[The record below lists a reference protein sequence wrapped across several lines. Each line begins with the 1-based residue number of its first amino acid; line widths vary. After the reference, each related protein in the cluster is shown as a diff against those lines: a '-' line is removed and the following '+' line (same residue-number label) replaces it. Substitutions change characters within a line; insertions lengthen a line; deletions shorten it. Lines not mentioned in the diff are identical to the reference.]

1 MSAASSMNIL
11 GAFCGKRD
19 VPALTR
25 ECLKE
30 RYSFEEADVM
40 VLFGASV
47 LAGGEVLAGAMKA
60 GAAKTYII
68 VGGAGHTT
76 PVLREKMHAAFPE
89 IITEGRPEAEIF
101 DEYLR
106 LRHGLRA
113 DFLETKSTNCGNNI
127 TNLLALID
135 KEQIPCRSIILSQ
148 DAAMQR
154 RMEAG
159 LMLHRPGLTVVN
171 YAVYSAEMRKNS
183 SDARCGSS
191 GGG

>member
-1 MSAASSMNIL
+1 MTI
-11 GAFCGKRD
+11 F
-19 VPALTR
+19 P
-25 ECLKE
+25 
-30 RYSFEEADVM
+30 VM
-40 VLFGASV
+40 AV
-47 LAGGEVLAGAMKA
+47 K
-60 GAAKTYII
+60 I

-76 PVLREKMHAAFPE
+76 ETLRKKMTACL
-89 IITEGRPEAEIF
+89 GRDVPSDACEAELF
-101 DEYLR
+101 NDYLQEK
-106 LRHGLRA
+106 HGLSA
-113 DFLETKSTNCGNNI
+113 DYLEKESTNCGNNI